1 MIRTQ
6 QLLSP
11 SESLDSFLLT
21 ARAGFFPL
29 GPTYKGVTVF
39 QTVAHVC
46 DNLMS
51 VYVSVNKMAGIR
63 FQFASMIK
71 SRIGQQ
77 AARVLLLN
85 NGLQ

>member
-21 ARAGFFPL
+21 ARAGFLPL
-29 GPTYKGVTVF
+29 GPTYKRVTVF

-46 DNLMS
+46 DNLKS
-51 VYVSVNKMAGIR
+51 VYVSVNKTTGVC

-71 SRIGQQ
+71 SRIGQHESF
-77 AARVLLLN
+77 
-85 NGLQ
+85 